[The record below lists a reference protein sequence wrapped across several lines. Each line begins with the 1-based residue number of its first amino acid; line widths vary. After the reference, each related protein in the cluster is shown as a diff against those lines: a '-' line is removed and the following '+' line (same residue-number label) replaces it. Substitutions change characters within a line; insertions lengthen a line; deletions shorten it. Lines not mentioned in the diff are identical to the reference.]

1 MGQLIL
7 KEKMMGHDGL
17 ISLNKNYFREHL
29 EELIEEYIPAI
40 QNLTIDDSERLKIKN
55 EKLEKEKSELEITRI
70 EMEEMKRE

>member
-1 MGQLIL
+1 
-7 KEKMMGHDGL
+7 MGHDGL